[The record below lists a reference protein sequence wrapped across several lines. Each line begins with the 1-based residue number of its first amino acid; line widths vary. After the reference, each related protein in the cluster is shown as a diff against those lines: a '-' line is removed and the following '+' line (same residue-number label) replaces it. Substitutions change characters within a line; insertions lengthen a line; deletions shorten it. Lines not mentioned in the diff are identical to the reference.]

1 MTIETVL
8 SMFLGIGLAA
18 SVGFR
23 VFLPL
28 FALSLAAYFNV
39 WELNESWLFDFKAES
54 VKNEDYRNCKMY
66 GPPVDKTESW
76 LWIGST
82 TALITLGIATL
93 VEIVAYYIPVVDNLL
108 DTIAIPL
115 ATIAGTAVIVST
127 VADLSPVITWA
138 LAIIA
143 GGGTAA
149 AVKSSTS
156 ATRLGS
162 TVSTAGIANPVVSTI
177 ETGTSIVMSIVS
189 IFLPMLAIILV
200 IFIFYIVFR
209 LYKKLKSNKSKSS

>member
-1 MTIETVL
+1 MTVDTIL
-8 SMFLGIGLAA
+8 SIFLGIGLAA

-39 WELNESWLFDFKAES
+39 WELNESWL
-54 VKNEDYRNCKMY
+54 
-66 GPPVDKTESW
+66 
-76 LWIGST
+76 WIGSR
-82 TALITLGIATL
+82 TAIITLGIATI
-93 VEIVAYYIPVVDNLL
+93 VEIAAYYIPVVDNLL

-115 ATIAGTAVIVST
+115 ATIAGIAVMVST

-149 AVKSSTS
+149 AIKTS
-156 ATRLGS
+156 ASTTRLGS
-162 TVSTAGIANPVVSTI
+162 TVSTAGFANPVISTL
-177 ETGTSIVMSIVS
+177 ETGVSVVMSIVS
-189 IFLPMLAIILV
+189 IFLPILAIILV
-200 IFIFYIVFR
+200 LCMFYLVVK
-209 LYKKLKSNKSKSS
+209 LYKKLKPNKSKSS

>member
-1 MTIETVL
+1 MTVDTIL
-8 SMFLGIGLAA
+8 SIFLGIGLAA

-39 WELNESWLFDFKAES
+39 WELNESWL
-54 VKNEDYRNCKMY
+54 
-66 GPPVDKTESW
+66 
-76 LWIGST
+76 WIGSP
-82 TALITLGIATL
+82 TALITLGIATI
-93 VEIVAYYIPVVDNLL
+93 VEIAAYYIPVVDNLL

-115 ATIAGTAVIVST
+115 ATLAGTAVMVST

-149 AVKSSTS
+149 AIKTS
-156 ATRLGS
+156 ASTTRLGS
-162 TVSTAGIANPVVSTI
+162 TVSTAGFGNPVISTL
-177 ETGTSIVMSIVS
+177 ETGTSVVMSIVS
-189 IFLPMLAIILV
+189 IFLPILAFILV
-200 IFIFYIVFR
+200 ICIFYLVVK
-209 LYKKLKSNKSKSS
+209 LYKKLKPNKSKSS